1 MFDSGILTV
10 RRGVDVTPPGGIPE
24 IDYQVI
30 WSSYY
35 SERTVGT
42 TRWFNAQQ
50 YDARADLLI
59 RVPRI
64 YSLNVE
70 SDVVRLSPYSHKDDR
85 KYLIIQIQHVTD
97 DDGLPATDLTLQMT
111 EVDDGEIA

>member
-1 MFDSGILTV
+1 MFDSGTLSV
-10 RRGVDVTPPGGIPE
+10 RRGVDVTPPGGMPE
-24 IDYQVI
+24 IDYRVI
-30 WSSYY
+30 WTSYY
-35 SERTVGT
+35 AERTVGV

-50 YDARADLLI
+50 YDARPDLLV

-64 YSLNVE
+64 YDLNVE
-70 SDVVRLSPYSHKDDR
+70 SDIVRLSPYSHKDDH

-111 EVDDGEIA
+111 EVDDGQIA

>member
-1 MFDSGILTV
+1 MFDSGTLAV
-10 RRGVDVTPPGGIPE
+10 RRGVDVTPPGGMPE

-30 WSSYY
+30 WTSYY
-35 SERTVGT
+35 AEKTVGV

-50 YDARADLLI
+50 HDARSDLLV

-64 YSLNVE
+64 YSLNAE
-70 SDVVRLSPYSHKDDR
+70 SDIVRLSPYSHKDDY
-85 KYLIIQIQHVTD
+85 KYLIIQIQHVID

-111 EVDDGEIA
+111 EVDDGQIA

>member
-1 MFDSGILTV
+1 MYDSGTITV
-10 RRGVDVTPPGGIPE
+10 RRGVDVTPPGGMPE
-24 IDYQVI
+24 IDYRVV

-35 SERTVGT
+35 SERTVGIS
-42 TRWFNAQQ
+42 RWANAQQ

-64 YSLNVE
+64 YALNAE
-70 SDVVRLSPYSHKDDR
+70 SDIVRLSPYSHKDDR
-85 KYLIIQIQHVTD
+85 KYLIIQIQHVID
-97 DDGLPATDLTLQMT
+97 ENGLPATDLTLQMT